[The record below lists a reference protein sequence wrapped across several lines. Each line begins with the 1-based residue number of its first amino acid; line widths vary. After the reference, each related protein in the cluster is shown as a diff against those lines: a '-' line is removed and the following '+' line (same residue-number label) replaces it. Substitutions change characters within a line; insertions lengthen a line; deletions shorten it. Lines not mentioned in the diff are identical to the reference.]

1 MADEWISAETEPKER
16 DFRGILGMHL
26 QICKGIR
33 SRWPGLPP
41 YLYADLYAGPG
52 RLAFDGREFQG
63 SPLIFLDLAGDAGVP
78 YEALCFERDPDVA
91 ERLSRA
97 VAGLNGRQPA
107 VCPESCETG
116 FSRWLD
122 AAHGRRSQYGLIYS
136 DPIKDEIPHQLLSR
150 AAAMLPKVDILS
162 YVAATQ
168 YKRRRGVDPDR
179 PFLSDHVRTVGKKVV
194 LIRRPHTAWHWTFIL
209 WSNWVDFPQWE
220 KRGFY
225 RLDSETGQEIMRQL
239 NLSGREHK
247 ELANTPLPFERE
259 PYRSYAEYLRHPL
272 FLKVRAEVF
281 ERAAGLCERCGQRP
295 SSEPHHLRYPP
306 WGTFDVPE
314 NMIAVCH
321 QCHCEI
327 HGKAA

>member
-1 MADEWISAETEPKER
+1 VADEWISAETEPKEA

-33 SRWPGLPP
+33 SRQGGPP

-52 RLAFDGREFQG
+52 QLSFNGKEFQG
-63 SPLIFLDLAGDAGVP
+63 SPLIFLDLAAKEGLP
-78 YEALCFERDPDVA
+78 YEAMCFERDPDVA
-91 ERLSRA
+91 ERLSGA
-97 VAGLNGRQPA
+97 VASLNGSRPA
-107 VCPESCETG
+107 VYPEPCETG

-122 AAHGRRSQYGLIYS
+122 SAGRRRNQYGLIYS
-136 DPIKDEIPHQLLSR
+136 DPIKDEIPHRLLSR
-150 AAAMLPKVDILS
+150 AAAMLPRVDILS

-168 YKRRRGVDPDR
+168 YKRRRGVDPER
-179 PFLSDHVRTVGKKVV
+179 PFLSDHVRAIGKDVV

-209 WSNWVDFPQWE
+209 WSNWVNFPQWE
-220 KRGFY
+220 RRGFY
-225 RLDSETGQEIMRQL
+225 RLDSEIGSEIMKQL
-239 NLSGREHK
+239 DLSSREHK

-259 PYRSYAEYLRHPL
+259 PYRSYAEYLRHPR
-272 FLKVRAEVF
+272 FLKIRAEVF

-295 SSEPHHLRYPP
+295 PTEPHHLRYPP